1 MSRAPGLVRE
11 VGLIGLTAIAVNGV
25 IGSGIF
31 VLPATVAGLMGNESP
46 VAYLV
51 AGSLTALVVLCFA
64 EAGSLFEQT
73 GGPYIYAREAFGRF
87 VGFEVGWMFFL
98 SRLAAGAAIANAFTA
113 YLAQFWPA
121 AAGGAGRAVAITLL
135 VSLLATINLAGV
147 RYGSW
152 TVNVLTVAKLL
163 PLFLLLAV
171 GLPMADPESYRLLAM
186 PDGAALRQ
194 AALLLVFA
202 FGGFE
207 NANVPSEEAHNPRRD
222 LPVALVAAIASTAV
236 LYVLI
241 QIVALGTVPSLAQ
254 EKAPL
259 AAAGRAVLGPDGAV
273 LITLC
278 AVVSTSGSLSAVALV
293 GPRILYAFARGRQLP
308 AILGAVHPRFRTP
321 HVGILVFALLVWGAA
336 LSANFAQLAAVSAIA
351 RLLFSAATC
360 LAVPVLRRKMPD
372 APRRL
377 KVPGGAL
384 VPIVASAVSL
394 WLLSGITAAQA
405 KAGAVALVVGA
416 ALALASKR

>member
-1 MSRAPGLVRE
+1 MSQPPGLVRE
-11 VGLIGLTAIAVNGV
+11 VGLVGLTAIAINGV

-31 VLPATVAGLMGNESP
+31 VLPATVAGLMGDASP

-87 VGFEVGWMFFL
+87 VGFEVGFMFFL
-98 SRLAAGAAIANAFTA
+98 SRLTASAAIANAFTA
-113 YLAQFWPA
+113 YVAQFWPD
-121 AAGGAGRAVAITLL
+121 GGTGLGRAALITLL
-135 VSLLATINLAGV
+135 VGVLTAVNLAGV

-171 GLPMADPESYRLLAM
+171 GLPAADPNSYRLLAL
-186 PDGAALRQ
+186 PDGQALRQ

-207 NANVPSEEAHNPRRD
+207 NANVPSEEATNPRRD

-259 AAAGRAVLGPDGAV
+259 AAAGRAVLGPAGAV

-278 AVVSTSGSLSAVALV
+278 AVVSTSGSLSAIALV
-293 GPRILYAFARGRQLP
+293 GPRILYAFAHGRQLP
-308 AILGAVHPRFRTP
+308 AALGSVHPRFRTP
-321 HVGILVFALLVWGAA
+321 HVGILIFGILVWAAA
-336 LSANFAQLAAVSAIA
+336 LSGSFAQLAAVSAIA

-360 LAVPVLRRKMPD
+360 LAVPVLRRKLPD
-372 APRRL
+372 AARRL
-377 KVPGGAL
+377 RVPGGVL
-384 VPIVASAVSL
+384 VPVVASAVSL
-394 WLLSGITAAQA
+394 WLLTGITAQQA
-405 KAGAVALVVGA
+405 TAGAIALAVGA
-416 ALALASKR
+416 ALALAAKR